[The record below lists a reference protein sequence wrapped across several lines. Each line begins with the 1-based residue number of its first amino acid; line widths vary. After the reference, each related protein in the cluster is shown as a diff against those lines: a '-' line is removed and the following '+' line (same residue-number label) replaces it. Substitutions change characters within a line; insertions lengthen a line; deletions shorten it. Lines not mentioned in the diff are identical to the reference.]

1 MTPIL
6 DRIPVCRHGN
16 KLKIQPEL
24 LEALDKIEREMQ
36 KELLYTS
43 GYRCDVCNEL
53 AGGAKDSAHLRGLAV
68 DIAVETSLDRYSLL
82 DVLFTSNVRRIGIYQ
97 SHIHIDVDNSL
108 IQFVC
113 WRK

>member
-1 MTPIL
+1 MLLL
-6 DRIPVCRHGN
+6 DRVPVCKHGDKT
-16 KLKIQPEL
+16 KLQIDL
-24 LEALDKIEREMQ
+24 LRALAKIEQEIGQ
-36 KELLYTS
+36 ELLYTS

-68 DIAVETSLDRYSLL
+68 DISVETSLDRYSLL
-82 DVLFTSNVRRIGIYQ
+82 DVLFTSNVRRIGVYQ
-97 SHIHIDVDNSL
+97 RHIHIDVDDSL